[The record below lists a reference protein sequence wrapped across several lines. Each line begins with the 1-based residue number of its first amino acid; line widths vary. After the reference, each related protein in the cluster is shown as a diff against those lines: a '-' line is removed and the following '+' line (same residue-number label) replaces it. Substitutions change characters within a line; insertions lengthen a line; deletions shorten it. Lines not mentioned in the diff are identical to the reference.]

1 METIY
6 ILPKGTEVS
15 VMNCPHSGVGQGT
28 KGTIESY
35 FKMWDGYSVVI
46 NDKLTVF
53 AGRNNIKEIK

>member
-1 METIY
+1 
-6 ILPKGTEVS
+6 
-15 VMNCPHSGVGQGT
+15 MNCPHSGVGQGT